1 MSTGC
6 GAAGQDQEDG
16 LSSEAQDFITRAV
29 DKVVEGLAARL
40 DALRQQLAS
49 LAETVQKV
57 STRLDTINGIQ
68 RRAGARTKE
77 KPHRPPVTR
86 IKGPAVAAPTAARV
100 TGERPPA
107 ARRES
112 EGLHRPYRP
121 LSIWSARP

>member
-77 KPHRPPVTR
+77 
-86 IKGPAVAAPTAARV
+86 
-100 TGERPPA
+100 
-107 ARRES
+107 
-112 EGLHRPYRP
+112 
-121 LSIWSARP
+121 